1 MALGMGEG
9 LEDNIPT
16 KEMGASID
24 KAVRKVELSVSGGK
38 SERVDVQKATGKK
51 DAGDNSGTPI
61 VINNTFEVDG
71 KPLVTKTTKA
81 VIKKIDGDKKDY
93 EKSKGVKK

>member
-1 MALGMGEG
+1 M
-9 LEDNIPT
+9 
-16 KEMGASID
+16 
-24 KAVRKVELSVSGGK
+24 
-38 SERVDVQKATGKK
+38 
-51 DAGDNSGTPI
+51 
-61 VINNTFEVDG
+61 INNTFAVDG